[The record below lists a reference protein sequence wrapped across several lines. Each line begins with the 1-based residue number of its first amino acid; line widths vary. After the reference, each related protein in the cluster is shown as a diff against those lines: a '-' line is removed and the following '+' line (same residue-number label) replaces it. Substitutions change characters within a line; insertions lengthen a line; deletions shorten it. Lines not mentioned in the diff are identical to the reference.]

1 MQKEDSRPVWR
12 TRVARAASATALAMT
27 CALAAAGVTACPPAS
42 PASPARGPH
51 GGSMEEACARA
62 CTRRAASHCSE
73 DDCARGCRFVLDR
86 LAEHEGDHVI
96 DCVSA
101 RAGACGDLVF
111 AECAAWIG
119 EHADGGPPAPP
130 PPEDL

>member
-1 MQKEDSRPVWR
+1 MQKEHSRHVWR
-12 TRVARAASATALAMT
+12 TRLARAASASALALT
-27 CALAAAGVTACPPAS
+27 CAVAAAGVTACPPAS
-42 PASPARGPH
+42 PAGGPH
-51 GGSMEEACARA
+51 GGSMEEGCTRA

-96 DCVSA
+96 DCVAA
-101 RAGACGDLVF
+101 RAGACGDELF
-111 AECAAWIG
+111 AECAARVG

-130 PPEDL
+130 PPDDL